1 MFKKAVGCT
10 SSFDLDYY
18 YIWLIVFWVVKGSL
32 ISLSLRSP
40 LLIKFCNK
48 NFYLQHTHW
57 IELSLIK
64 SSSYYINTYT
74 AAKAAI
80 SFHWIKM
87 KELFK
92 NCDYDYEYDL
102 HSNYEHEVWSLVGAI
117 QAVCIRYLHS
127 ISESTDS
134 IRLKL

>member
-1 MFKKAVGCT
+1 LDLFK
-10 SSFDLDYY
+10 SSLYT
-18 YIWLIVFWVVKGSL
+18 V
-32 ISLSLRSP
+32 R
-40 LLIKFCNK
+40 
-48 NFYLQHTHW
+48 LQTYNTPN
-57 IELSLIK
+57 LFGYCYQLIK

-87 KELFK
+87 KGLFK

-102 HSNYEHEVWSLVGAI
+102 HSNYEREVWSLVGAI

-127 ISESTDS
+127 ISERTDS
-134 IRLKL
+134 IRLNL